1 MSFRSIDVDAL
12 DEDILLPD
20 ELFAFSNGIEID
32 PETALNN
39 VKSKEVEVRNLLT
52 R

>member
-1 MSFRSIDVDAL
+1 MTFRSIDVDSL

-20 ELFAFSNGIEID
+20 ELFVFSNGVEID

-39 VKSKEVEVRNLLT
+39 IKSKEVEIRNLLT